1 MKKIAYLSGI
11 MSFLLLS
18 MSASA
23 KNTSHNTKSKS
34 FHHAFH
40 HAKNVHRFDEK
51 NGVVEYDFMLK
62 GKYVSAFYTQAGTL
76 FETDFSIAY
85 KQLPTQAQNL
95 IKEKFSNSVITD
107 IVKVTHKQNFF
118 YKIKLETNGNEYSI
132 LASPT
137 GEITVGY

>member
-1 MKKIAYLSGI
+1 MKKIVYLSGI
-11 MSFLLLS
+11 MSLLLLS
-18 MSASA
+18 MNASA
-23 KNTSHNTKSKS
+23 KNIVHNSKNKS
-34 FHHAFH
+34 FHHVFH
-40 HAKNVHRFDEK
+40 HAKNVHRFDDK

-85 KQLPTQAQNL
+85 KQLPTATQSI
-95 IKEKFSNSVITD
+95 IKEKFSNPVITD

-118 YKIKLETNGNEYSI
+118 YRIKLEANGNEYSI

-137 GEITVGY
+137 GELTVGY